1 MDTSELRTQRHG
13 SGTTVIELIGEHD
26 LATAEELRDAIDS
39 ALAQHDGLLVDLT
52 ETTFLDSTVINALF
66 RAQRAL
72 TARERQL
79 VLQIDGSG
87 IVLRSL
93 EITGLFTEVAVAH
106 ERDEAVAMAASG
118 PGAASA

>member
-1 MDTSELRTQRHG
+1 MDTPELRTHRHS
-13 SGTTVIELIGEHD
+13 SGATVIELIGEHD
-26 LATAEELRDAIDS
+26 LATGEQLREAIDS
-39 ALAQHDGLLVDLT
+39 ALAQRGGLLVDLT

-72 TARERQL
+72 TAEERQL

-93 EITGLFTEVAVAH
+93 QIAGLFTEVAIAH
-106 ERDEAVAMAASG
+106 ERDEAAAIAASG